1 MAEKDQPKQTKI
13 ASEFALYPE
22 EEPAEVQQKPNKLFI
37 GIPKEKAFQENR
49 VPLTPETV
57 SILINNGHRIIIESR
72 AGEGSHFT
80 DAAYEEAGAEVVA
93 NREKVFEA
101 NIIIQVTPPNMNELD
116 NLHSHQTLISPIHL
130 PTLTGQCVKSLMQK
144 RISALA
150 FEYIKDDGNTFPFV
164 RSMSEIAGS
173 AVILQAAELLSGN
186 KDSKGILFGGISG
199 VPPVK
204 VLILGAGMVG
214 ESATRAALGLGAE
227 VRLFDNNVYKLMRL
241 QNHISSRLHTSFIYP
256 EILKEEM
263 RDADVV
269 IGAIHSEFGRSPLV
283 VTEEMINGMKK
294 GSIVMDVSIDQGGC
308 FETSEVTTHD
318 HPTFTYNDII
328 HYGVPNIPSRVSR
341 TASYAISNILSN
353 ILIKA
358 SNIGGFERLLQFDQ
372 ATRHGVYIYKGR
384 LTNQYLGEKFGIHY
398 TDMDLLFASNI

>member
-1 MAEKDQPKQTKI
+1 MPEKDQPKQTKI
-13 ASEFALYPE
+13 ASEFALFPK

-57 SILINNGHRIIIESR
+57 SILVNNGHRIIIESK

-80 DAAYEEAGAEVVA
+80 NAAYEEAGAEVVA
-93 NREKVFEA
+93 NRKKVFQA
-101 NIIIQVTPPNMNELD
+101 DILIQVTPPSMKELD
-116 NLHSHQTLISPIHL
+116 MFQTHQTLISPIHL
-130 PTLTGQCVKSLMQK
+130 PTLTDDCVKSLMAK
-144 RISALA
+144 RISTLA

-186 KDSKGILFGGISG
+186 KKGKGILFGGIAG

-204 VLILGAGMVG
+204 VVILGSGMVG
-214 ESATRAALGLGAE
+214 EYATRAALGLGAE

-241 QNHISSRLHTSFIYP
+241 QNNISRRLHTSFIYP
-256 EILKEEM
+256 EKLMEELK
-263 RDADVV
+263 DADVV
-269 IGAIHSEFGRSPLV
+269 IGAIHSESGRTPLI
-283 VTEEMINGMKK
+283 VTEEMISRMKP

-308 FETSEVTTHD
+308 FETSQVTTHD
-318 HPTFTYNDII
+318 EPTFVYNDII

-358 SNIGGFERLLQFDQ
+358 SNIGGFEKLLQHDQ

-384 LTNQYLGEKFGIHY
+384 LTNQHLGEKFGIKY
-398 TDMDLLFASNI
+398 TDLDLLFASNI